1 VLFLLAKPCSSRGWA
16 LALLSDITIQESPY
30 PAIAGTLG
38 ADAVSIH
45 PGLIIILVGPEQVP
59 RSSISFPCCLKPS
72 LLNAPSVQTKY
83 LVADVFSESREVALS
98 LARQRP
104 TSTAHDSH
112 ARQSLLHGSP
122 TTKPCP
128 ALPCPACPAGHFV
141 NSKSACF
148 LGLGRDRRASHFG
161 RPTSSGYLS
170 ICLPSE
176 MRRMP
181 KGPKA
186 CSIK

>member
-1 VLFLLAKPCSSRGWA
+1 MLFLLAKPCSPRRWA

-30 PAIAGTLG
+30 PAIAETPAQTL
-38 ADAVSIH
+38 SIH

-72 LLNAPSVQTKY
+72 LSNSPSVQIKY
-83 LVADVFSESREVALS
+83 LVADVFSEFREVALT

-128 ALPCPACPAGHFV
+128 ALPCLALPCVP
-141 NSKSACF
+141 C
-148 LGLGRDRRASHFG
+148 
-161 RPTSSGYLS
+161 RPLS
-170 ICLPSE
+170 QL
-176 MRRMP
+176 
-181 KGPKA
+181 
-186 CSIK
+186 